1 MRVNREK
8 FAVALVRHNL
18 NGNKLAERAGVSRGT
33 VTAVKNGKSC
43 SRETAEKLSA
53 VLGREI
59 LEKEGKIMT
68 PFQKIPEAC
77 KTTG

>member
-59 LEKEGKIMT
+59 LEKEG
-68 PFQKIPEAC
+68 
-77 KTTG
+77 